1 MADKSR
7 VKEAGKFLKKVAEK
21 PKNLREG
28 IDVNKK
34 ELIELAKE
42 NFRQFGKLSGAALLL
57 AVEYLLRGM
66 NGVFVS
72 NSLLAAMEKKFK
84 GKKKNPVFTAYASY
98 YFALMVA
105 VAGADLTRDDSLIKG
120 MFKEEEGNKTENV
133 AEVTEKEVVKIEDF
147 SINPN
152 LSDEEWNKQIN
163 AIHPYVLA
171 HLFLT
176 EGFIEK
182 TYSDNG
188 SRGTSTFGVGF
199 TIDDPSHK
207 NFAEKHLGR
216 KLTKKDTKVTL
227 EEAKKLTDSWLRER
241 IYPNMKKA
249 FDVPIDARMFVSFVV
264 TAYNAGENT
273 FTIDGNSGAP
283 VRDAVNA
290 GMAKEDIADLYVR
303 QYGKIR
309 KTRWGGMSNKYA
321 ICATYMLGDI
331 SDKVIL
337 NCIGEAPYTIEN
349 ALKNNSEYL
358 QVYDEDTMEPG
369 RLLIYDGKGK
379 KALPCG
385 LVRLDNIEDLLMLE
399 QNRITHGTKQLPVC
413 EYISPEDVEII
424 KQGIV
429 RIKDDA
435 VYSPSI
441 DKIAKAKYQFE
452 TGTSKV
458 LQKKVIENINNQSRV
473 DLI

>member
-1 MADKSR
+1 MANKSS
-7 VKEAGKFLKKVAEK
+7 VKEAGNFLKKVAEK
-21 PKNLREG
+21 PKKLRED

-34 ELIELAKE
+34 ELIDLAKE
-42 NFRQFGKLSGAALLL
+42 IFRQFGKLSGAALLL

-66 NGVFVS
+66 NTVFVS

-98 YFALMVA
+98 YLALMVA

-120 MFKEEEGNKTENV
+120 AFKGGKDVKTEKIAEVKEKEE
-133 AEVTEKEVVKIEDF
+133 VKIEDF

-152 LSDEEWNKQIN
+152 LSDQEWNKQMD

-171 HLFLT
+171 HLFFT

-188 SRGTSTFGVGF
+188 SRGTSTFGIGF

-207 NFAEKHLGR
+207 KFAEKHLGR
-216 KLTKKDTKVTL
+216 TLTKDNAKITL
-227 EEAKKLTDSWLRER
+227 EEAKKLTSLWLYER
-241 IYPNMKKA
+241 IYPKMKMA
-249 FDVPIDARMFVSFVV
+249 FNVPMDARMFVSFVV

-273 FTIDGNSGAP
+273 FVNDNNSGAP

-290 GMAKEDIADLYVR
+290 GMAKDDIADLYVR

-309 KTRWGGMSNKYA
+309 NTRWGGMPNKYA
-321 ICATYMLGDI
+321 ICAAYMLGDI
-331 SDKVIL
+331 SDDVIL
-337 NCIGEAPYTIEN
+337 NCIGEAPYTIES
-349 ALKNNSEYL
+349 ALKNNPKYL

-385 LVRLDNIEDLLMLE
+385 LVRLDNIEELLMLE

-413 EYISPEDVEII
+413 EYINPEDVEII

-429 RIKDDA
+429 KVKDDV

-441 DKIAKAKYQFE
+441 DKIAKANAAFKK
-452 TGTSKV
+452 GTNKV
-458 LQKKVIENINNQSRV
+458 LQKKVIENINNQSRM